1 MPIYNEIT
9 LAKELIKFPS
19 VTPIDAGVMKFL
31 AKKLTA
37 IGFDCKILEFKD
49 KKYKPVKNLY
59 ARLGKSQPNFMFAG
73 HLDVVPPGNLND
85 WTIQP
90 FRPAIKKN
98 HLIGRGANDMKSA
111 IASWVVA
118 VNNFMSNNK
127 KIKGS
132 ISLLITGDEEGFA
145 INGTKKVV
153 DYLKKK
159 KEKIDFCL
167 VGEPTNPNKLG
178 EMIKI
183 GRRGSITGELTIIG
197 AQGHVAYPDRA
208 NNPSNTIVK
217 ILKEIKEIKFDRGTK
232 DFQPTNLE
240 VTKIN
245 IDNTADNVIPGLAKA
260 TFNIRFNNKHSL
272 QKFKDISY
280 TDKLKNKLEYKYIPI
295 ESVAIYIPGSTAS
308 YPSSVLMNAI
318 PAIVAGV
325 KRIVMINPAYKGK
338 QNPAVL
344 YAARKCKIKE
354 IYSIGGASAIAA
366 LAYGTK
372 KIKKVDKIV
381 GPGNSYVTAA
391 KKEVFGEVGIEGMI
405 AGPSEVT
412 IVCDKHSN
420 PEWVASDFIGQAE
433 HDSLAQCILI
443 SKDKSLLKK
452 VNQEI
457 IKQLKNLPRAII
469 AKKSILQNGILI
481 HISSDQKIINVVNK
495 IAPEHLEL
503 NVKNYKKIVAKI
515 KNSGSIC
522 LGKYAVM
529 AMTDYNVG
537 SNHVLPTNSSA
548 RYSSGVSVNEFYKRI
563 SYINLSKKG
572 IETLGPSVIT
582 LANYE
587 SLAGHAK
594 SVEKRIRR
602 K

>member
-1 MPIYNEIT
+1 MI
-9 LAKELIKFPS
+9 
-19 VTPIDAGVMKFL
+19 
-31 AKKLTA
+31 
-37 IGFDCKILEFKD
+37 KILESKNKNFETTLDKLLLKRNNKIQINSISVSKIIKDVKKNKD
-49 KKYKPVKNLY
+49 KAVLKYEKRFSKNSIIIPSLKQVNYSIKSLDNKVK
-59 ARLGKSQPNFMFAG
+59 K
-73 HLDVVPPGNLND
+73 
-85 WTIQP
+85 
-90 FRPAIKKN
+90 AID
-98 HLIGRGANDMKSA
+98 L
-111 IASWVVA
+111 
-118 VNNFMSNNK
+118 
-127 KIKGS
+127 
-132 ISLLITGDEEGFA
+132 
-145 INGTKKVV
+145 
-153 DYLKKK
+153 
-159 KEKIDFCL
+159 
-167 VGEPTNPNKLG
+167 
-178 EMIKI
+178 
-183 GRRGSITGELTIIG
+183 
-197 AQGHVAYPDRA
+197 AYNR
-208 NNPSNTIVK
+208 IY
-217 ILKEIKEIKFDRGTK
+217 KF
-232 DFQPTNLE
+232 
-240 VTKIN
+240 
-245 IDNTADNVIPGLAKA
+245 
-260 TFNIRFNNKHSL
+260 HSL

-469 AKKSILQNGILI
+469 ARKSILQNGILI